1 MDYVYLQV
9 PSQSFLS
16 LCIINIWSYLIVR
29 KQILD
34 LAEELQA
41 FRPLVEMRDFK

>member
-1 MDYVYLQV
+1 MAHLDYVYLQV
-9 PSQSFLS
+9 PIQCFLS
-16 LCIINIWSYLIVR
+16 LCIISIWSYLIVR

-41 FRPLVEMRDFK
+41 LDHW